1 MKSIDD
7 IIAITR
13 NSAFNR
19 QNYKVN
25 IKLKRF
31 REDILLHT
39 DSTNSEDKKEF
50 NREDWFK
57 RIVPPFQRDNDKWTK
72 VMKLKFVENILKGV
86 STDLLFFCMKDERI
100 SPNGEDSQIIDGL
113 QRLTAINDFFDG
125 IIKPFGYSYEE
136 LKDSISMNKFK
147 TNISI
152 SIYTFESWKD
162 VGNFYIEMNE
172 NISHSKDDIQKAK
185 DWFMDEF
192 NINLDL
198 D

>member
-1 MKSIDD
+1 MRSIDD

-19 QNYKVN
+19 QGYEVN
-25 IKLKRF
+25 IKLRRF
-31 REDILLHT
+31 RENILLHT
-39 DSTNSEDKKEF
+39 DSTDLEEEKEF

-72 VMKLKFVENILKGV
+72 GMKLKFVENILKGV
-86 STDLLFFCMKDERI
+86 STNLLFFCMKDKNI

-136 LKDSISMNKFK
+136 LKDSMNKFQ

-152 SIYTFESWKD
+152 SVYTFESWKD